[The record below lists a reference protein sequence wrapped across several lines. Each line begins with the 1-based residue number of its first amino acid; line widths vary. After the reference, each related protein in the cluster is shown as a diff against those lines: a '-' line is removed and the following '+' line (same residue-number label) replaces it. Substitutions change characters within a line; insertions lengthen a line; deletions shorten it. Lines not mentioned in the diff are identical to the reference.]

1 MKSDGYWQN
10 FSSGHKIFL
19 SILTLTLIA
28 GFFSDDFLGVF
39 SLCVLVFIIYTIVQ
53 VTKSRAEKQK
63 TNEISQS
70 KPSAGVRKTIF
81 LFDNPVIS
89 DWLFWVYTVT
99 CAFNILDGLPN
110 VVNSSGGFM
119 SGVFDIVFVV
129 IFSWFPLIPIIYFI
143 RKLVRKRK
151 RQ

>member
-70 KPSAGVRKTIF
+70 KP
-81 LFDNPVIS
+81 
-89 DWLFWVYTVT
+89 
-99 CAFNILDGLPN
+99 
-110 VVNSSGGFM
+110 
-119 SGVFDIVFVV
+119 
-129 IFSWFPLIPIIYFI
+129 
-143 RKLVRKRK
+143 
-151 RQ
+151 